1 MMLYGTVLCPDPG
14 FLFLI
19 MTRTVGR
26 PQVWQQLI
34 AHLDINM
41 EIIWSLM
48 LTVCMDSQ
56 SCIQQTVQWFD
67 EKNQCFEMK
76 MLHEELPVDGHWKTI
91 NYKCTIVG
99 AKEV

>member
-1 MMLYGTVLCPDPG
+1 
-14 FLFLI
+14 
-19 MTRTVGR
+19 
-26 PQVWQQLI
+26 
-34 AHLDINM
+34 
-41 EIIWSLM
+41 M

>member
-1 MMLYGTVLCPDPG
+1 
-14 FLFLI
+14 
-19 MTRTVGR
+19 
-26 PQVWQQLI
+26 
-34 AHLDINM
+34 M

-67 EKNQCFEMK
+67 EKNQCFETK